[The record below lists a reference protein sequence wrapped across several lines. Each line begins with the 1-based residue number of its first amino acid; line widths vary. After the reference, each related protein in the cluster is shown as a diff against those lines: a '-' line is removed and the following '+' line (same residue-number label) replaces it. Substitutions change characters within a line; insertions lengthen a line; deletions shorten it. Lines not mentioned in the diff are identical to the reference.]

1 MDIPRKVKEKT
12 PTVEYKGDLNIRGKL
27 GFFQLEGDIYKLLD
41 HGFFSKIVF
50 FFPFVGFDA
59 E

>member
-1 MDIPRKVKEKT
+1 MDIPRKVQERT
-12 PTVEYKGDLNIRGKL
+12 PTVEYKGDLNIKGKL

-41 HGFFSKIVF
+41 HGFFPKLFLFS
-50 FFPFVGFDA
+50 FVGFDA